1 MAKRDLSKGLGGMTG
16 RAATALRTRQA
27 TLDAALGEGGRK
39 PAAKKAMKNA
49 VKGKKRSGY

>member
-1 MAKRDLSKGLGGMTG
+1 MAKRDLSRGLGGMTG

-39 PAAKKAMKNA
+39 PAAKKVMKNA